1 MIEHAHSMWVLASG
15 GGASSFA
22 KDLLVVLVAAG
33 FVSVLLKRLRLTSIP
48 GYLLVG
54 AIIGAIGVLSEPEAG
69 QADNVGQISE
79 LAIVLLMF
87 TIGMHL
93 DLDSISEGMVH
104 VVMVGV
110 GTTLASIGIGWPIA
124 MAFGLSAPAGLA
136 VSMGLAM
143 SSTAVVL
150 GILQNR
156 RELHAIHGRLCVG
169 VSLIQDLLSIAVLAL
184 MPLLAVWGKAP
195 GVPVEEA
202 AAAGWLDDFP
212 RWVQL
217 LIRGLLAVGGI
228 GVMLAFGRHVL
239 PKLLREAGRGGNTEA
254 MLVVSA
260 AAAFSAA
267 VLTQVLGFG
276 APFGAFLAGLLLSAT
291 PFKHQLAGQLSP
303 MRDLFMAIFFTAV
316 GAKIDL
322 GTVASNWWIIV
333 LGVIALFVVK
343 SVVIGVGA
351 WAGGATGPI
360 AGLTAVYMAQGG
372 EFSLVV
378 LSEAL
383 KKGIV
388 SEQAQSLVIA
398 VVVVSLILAT
408 PLVDWGRGRVGGLTR
423 VPLAKWGSRSFLRGS
438 VRGAA
443 AHAGAVEHG
452 GPVGV
457 AGDAVAHPGADAES
471 SGAPGEA
478 AAPAAEKPL
487 HVIIAGFGVV
497 GRNLAEHFAAQNI
510 TYSIVELNTSTVE
523 KQAKLGKKA
532 VFGDISNPD
541 VLESVGIHEAD
552 AVVLT
557 IPDDDA
563 TLRACRAI
571 RQIRADVFIAA
582 RTSYLSKAIT
592 ATEFGADHVTVEE
605 VVTAQD
611 MAVKVVQQ
619 LARRVA
625 KSATPHL

>member
-1 MIEHAHSMWVLASG
+1 MMWLDLNMLVLASG

-33 FVSVLLKRLRLTSIP
+33 FVSVFLKRLRLTSIP
-48 GYLLVG
+48 GYLLIG
-54 AIIGAIGVLSEPEAG
+54 AVIGAIGVLSQPEAG
-69 QADNVGQISE
+69 QADNVGQISD

-110 GTTLASIGIGWPIA
+110 GTTLASMAIGWPIA
-124 MAFGLSAPAGLA
+124 MMFGLSAPAGLA
-136 VSMGLAM
+136 VVMGLSM

-150 GILQNR
+150 GILQSR

-184 MPLLAVWGKAP
+184 MPLLAAWGTTSTGATT
-195 GVPVEEA
+195 ET
-202 AAAGWLDDFP
+202 AAGANWLDQFP
-212 RWVQL
+212 RWGQL
-217 LIRGLLAVGGI
+217 LIQGLLALGGI

-239 PKLLREAGRGGNTEA
+239 PRLLREAGRGGNTEA

-276 APFGAFLAGLLLSAT
+276 APLGAFLSGLLLSAT

-333 LGVIALFVVK
+333 LGVIALFAVK
-343 SVVIGVGA
+343 GAVIGIGA

-360 AGLTAVYMAQGG
+360 AGLTAVYLAQGG

-378 LSEAL
+378 LNEAE

-388 SEQAQSLVIA
+388 TSQTQSLVIA

-408 PLVDWGRGRVGGLTR
+408 PVVEWGRGRVGKL
-423 VPLAKWGSRSFLRGS
+423 SRIRPAGWIRHSFLRG
-438 VRGAA
+438 
-443 AHAGAVEHG
+443 
-452 GPVGV
+452 
-457 AGDAVAHPGADAES
+457 ES
-471 SGAPGEA
+471 SGGHGGHGGHEQPPTGTTSASA
-478 AAPAAEKPL
+478 AASETGAVPGDGAVVRTPKSL

-497 GRNLAEHFAAQNI
+497 GRNLAEHFAAQGI

-523 KQAKLGKKA
+523 KQERLGRRA
-532 VFGDISNPD
+532 VFGDISNID
-541 VLESVGIHEAD
+541 VLESIGIHEAD

-563 TLRACRAI
+563 TLRACKAI
-571 RQIRADVFIAA
+571 RQVRPDVFIAA

-592 ATEFGADHVTVEE
+592 ATELGADHVTVEE

-611 MAVKVVQQ
+611 MAVKVVHQ
-619 LARRVA
+619 LARRAA
-625 KSATPHL
+625 KAGTPHL